1 MTQVNDL
8 ELLYGFRDDGDE
20 NVADLD
26 PLLVWRLAAAY
37 KSSQLLRDYV
47 TIESGVRTRAE
58 QEYLFAGWKAR
69 TPGFN
74 LAADPDRIIGRH
86 GDTVW
91 RGSYHMSQET
101 GYGYAVDLTRPGRHV
116 GWDAV
121 HRELRAMG
129 LHTTVPGEPWHH
141 QATTIRGPL
150 PGPFPPVPFDH
161 EEDYMTPELQTRLDE
176 LQTELSTWVLNGH
189 VAVMKKLEEIEMR
202 LEGINK

>member
-1 MTQVNDL
+1 MTRVDDL

-20 NVADLD
+20 NLADLD

-37 KSSQLLRDYV
+37 AYSEVLRKYV

-74 LAADPDRIIGRH
+74 LAADPNRIIGRN
-86 GDTVW
+86 GGTVW
-91 RGSYHMSQET
+91 RGSYHMAQN
-101 GYGYAVDLTRPGRHV
+101 GVGYAVDLTRPGRHV

>member
-1 MTQVNDL
+1 MTRPDDV
-8 ELLYGFRDDGDE
+8 ELLEGFRDDGDE
-20 NVADLD
+20 NLDLD

-37 KSSQLLRDYV
+37 RSSQLLRDYV

-58 QEYLFAGWKAR
+58 QEHLYALYKEG
-69 TPGFN
+69 TGN
-74 LAADPDRIIGRH
+74 LAANPDRIIGRH

-91 RGSYHMSQET
+91 RGSYHMAQN
-101 GYGYAVDLTRPGRHV
+101 GVGYAVDLTRPGRRV

-129 LHTTVPGEPWHH
+129 LHTTVPGESWHF
-141 QATTIRGPL
+141 QASTIRGPL

-176 LQTELSTWVLNGH
+176 LQTDLSTWVLNGH
-189 VAVMKKLEEIEMR
+189 VAVMRKLEEIEMR
-202 LEGINK
+202 LEEINK